1 MGSASRTRMARTTC
15 HGTRDQPSLRLLTLL
30 THQRDHQTSHSDSH
44 SRMFTRSVV
53 LVPSQSDVSRPVSSR
68 LVWSAASP
76 HQDTPLKSSPL
87 RCITKSS
94 TPPSQVTTLVS
105 TSRVSPSRTSREDT
119 SPPTL
124 RTTQLPTLRCSSPR
138 LLSLT
143 IQVRSTTV
151 TPPSLIAIPP
161 ILPASS
167 PRSDPRSTSVM
178 VRSLKRNHNSS
189 NHRKPP
195 WLSSSHRSP
204 WLSKLSAPTPH
215 LVDSPLET

>member
-15 HGTRDQPSLRLLTLL
+15 HGTRDQPFLRLLMPL
-30 THQRDHQTSHSDSH
+30 THPRDHLTSHSDSH

-53 LVPSQSDVSRPVSSR
+53 SVPSQSVVSRPVSSR
-68 LVWSAASP
+68 LVWSAASL
-76 HQDTPLKSSPL
+76 HQDTPLKLSPL

-94 TPPSQVTTLVS
+94 MPPSQVKTLVS

-119 SPPTL
+119 SPPTP

-138 LLSLT
+138 LSSLT
-143 IQVRSTTV
+143 IQDRSTTD
-151 TPPSLIAIPP
+151 THPSLIATPP
-161 ILPASS
+161 ILPASA

-178 VRSLKRNHNSS
+178 VRSLKRSHSS
-189 NHRKPP
+189 LNHRKPL
-195 WLSSSHRSP
+195 WLSLSHRSQ

-215 LVDSPLET
+215 SVDSPLET